1 MRKSVVSIAKTHVS
15 ELDTPNRCTR
25 ILWKSLIALLMAF
38 NAEQLIGANPEDS
51 SAKTRPHIVMAFADD
66 WGKYASIYGTISPGE
81 LHDVISTPHFDEVAT
96 DGILFTNAFVSAPS
110 CTPCRSSLLTGQHFW
125 RCGRGSILQ
134 GAIWDGSIPSYPL
147 ELEKSGYRIG
157 HTYKVWSPG
166 SPADAPHG
174 GSARKYQK
182 HGGKFNGFSQYAM
195 RQNNHEQAKQELLN
209 EVRQNVRSFLDSD
222 EDQKL
227 DGNQPICYWLGP
239 TNTHR
244 KWIAG
249 SGKELW
255 GIDPDSLRGKL
266 PPYLPD
272 VPVVR
277 EDFADY
283 LGEVMAFD
291 AGLGVLIEELKRVGI
306 YDETL
311 LVVSGDHG
319 VPGVSRG
326 KCNLYDFGTQVPL
339 AIRWPNG
346 IKGNSRVVDDLVS
359 LPDLAPTFV
368 QSAGV
373 ETPETMIAKSL
384 LPIFDHGGSGKIES
398 HRDAIF
404 TGRERHVAAARA
416 EFRPYPQRAIR
427 TYQHLYIINFE
438 PERWPMGTGP
448 GYGSKAS
455 MPDYL
460 SLQENTFAAFGDLD
474 ASPTKAWIVTRREES
489 PKYFD
494 YAVGRRP
501 QRELYDLAVDPHCMN
516 NLADQEGS
524 AQLQNSLHERL
535 IKEMRSTGDP
545 RLANPVPFEMP
556 PFTDAFQKSK
566 RAPQKNK

>member
-1 MRKSVVSIAKTHVS
+1 MFSLFKTDVCEKSQPLAITPLLRRSI
-15 ELDTPNRCTR
+15 
-25 ILWKSLIALLMAF
+25 IALVLTF
-38 NAEQLIGANPEDS
+38 STKQLIGSDLKDAS
-51 SAKTRPHIVMAFADD
+51 VKKRPHIVMAFADD
-66 WGKYASIYGTISPGE
+66 WGKYASIYGTISAGE
-81 LHDVISTPHFDEVAT
+81 LHDVIKTPHFDQVAT

-174 GSARKYQK
+174 GAARKYQK

-195 RQNNHEQAKQELLN
+195 RQEDHEQAKRELLD
-209 EVRQNVRSFLDSD
+209 EVRQNVRSFLDAD

-227 DGNQPICYWLGP
+227 DGGEPICYWLGP

-249 SGKELW
+249 SGKKLW

-291 AGLGVLIEELKRVGI
+291 AGLGVLIEELKRIGI

-319 VPGVSRG
+319 IPGVSRG

-339 AIRWPNG
+339 AIRWPDG
-346 IKGNSRVVDDLVS
+346 IKGKSR
-359 LPDLAPTFV
+359 
-368 QSAGV
+368 
-373 ETPETMIAKSL
+373 
-384 LPIFDHGGSGKIES
+384 
-398 HRDAIF
+398 
-404 TGRERHVAAARA
+404 
-416 EFRPYPQRAIR
+416 
-427 TYQHLYIINFE
+427 II
-438 PERWPMGTGP
+438 
-448 GYGSKAS
+448 
-455 MPDYL
+455 
-460 SLQENTFAAFGDLD
+460 
-474 ASPTKAWIVTRREES
+474 
-489 PKYFD
+489 
-494 YAVGRRP
+494 
-501 QRELYDLAVDPHCMN
+501 
-516 NLADQEGS
+516 
-524 AQLQNSLHERL
+524 
-535 IKEMRSTGDP
+535 
-545 RLANPVPFEMP
+545 
-556 PFTDAFQKSK
+556 
-566 RAPQKNK
+566 